1 MSSNNLSPDAGKP
14 LSQQTPRIMLVDDQP
29 ARAAL
34 LEQALSD
41 IGCTVVACLETAQG
55 LMKRVEE
62 HQPDVIFID
71 IDSPDRDMLEHM
83 TVLNQH
89 NPKPVIMFS
98 DEDDTL
104 TIEKAMRAGVSAYV
118 VDGLQASRIKS
129 IMDVAVARFREFQA
143 LRSELEKTRNQLA
156 DRRIL
161 DEAKALLMKQKNLTE
176 EEAYHAIRKLAM
188 DRSQRMVDVARNIIS
203 VMNLLND

>member
-1 MSSNNLSPDAGKP
+1 MMSNSAG
-14 LSQQTPRIMLVDDQP
+14 SQDSARIMLVDDQP

-34 LEQALSD
+34 LEQALTD
-41 IGCTVVACLETAQG
+41 AGCQVIARLESAQG

-62 HQPDVIFID
+62 HQPDIIIVD
-71 IDSPDRDMLEHM
+71 IESPDRDMLEHM
-83 TVLNQH
+83 SVLNQH

-98 DEDDTL
+98 DEDDTV

-118 VDGLQASRIKS
+118 VDGLNPARIKS

-156 DRRIL
+156 DRRLL
-161 DEAKALLMKQKNLTE
+161 DEAKSLLMKQKNMTE
-176 EEAYHAIRKLAM
+176 EQAYHAIRKMAM
-188 DRSQRMVDVARNIIS
+188 DRGQRMVDVAKNIIS
-203 VMNLLND
+203 VMNLLNN

>member
-1 MSSNNLSPDAGKP
+1 MTKP
-14 LSQQTPRIMLVDDQP
+14 SGPRESARIMLVDDQP

-34 LEQALSD
+34 LEQALTD
-41 IGCTVVACLETAQG
+41 AGCSVIARLSSAQG

-62 HQPDVIFID
+62 HQPDVIIID
-71 IDSPDRDMLEHM
+71 IESPDRDMLEHM
-83 TVLNQH
+83 SVLNQH

-98 DEDDTL
+98 DEDDTS

-118 VDGLQASRIKS
+118 VDGLNPGRLKS

-156 DRRIL
+156 DRRLL
-161 DEAKALLMKQKNLTE
+161 DEAKSLLMKQKGMSE
-176 EEAYHAIRKLAM
+176 EEAYHAIRKMAM
-188 DRSQRMVDVARNIIS
+188 DRGQRMVDVAKNIIS
-203 VMNLLND
+203 VMDLLSN

>member
-1 MSSNNLSPDAGKP
+1 MTKP
-14 LSQQTPRIMLVDDQP
+14 SGPRESARIMLVDDQP

-34 LEQALSD
+34 LEQALTD
-41 IGCTVVACLETAQG
+41 AGCSVIARLSSAQR

-62 HQPDVIFID
+62 HQPDVIIID
-71 IDSPDRDMLEHM
+71 IESPDRDMLEHM
-83 TVLNQH
+83 SVLNQH

-98 DEDDTL
+98 DEDDTS

-118 VDGLQASRIKS
+118 VDGLNPGRLKS

-156 DRRIL
+156 DRRLL
-161 DEAKALLMKQKNLTE
+161 DEAKSLLMKQKGMSE
-176 EEAYHAIRKLAM
+176 EEAYHAIRKMAM
-188 DRSQRMVDVARNIIS
+188 DRGQRMVDVAKNIIS
-203 VMNLLND
+203 VMDLLSN